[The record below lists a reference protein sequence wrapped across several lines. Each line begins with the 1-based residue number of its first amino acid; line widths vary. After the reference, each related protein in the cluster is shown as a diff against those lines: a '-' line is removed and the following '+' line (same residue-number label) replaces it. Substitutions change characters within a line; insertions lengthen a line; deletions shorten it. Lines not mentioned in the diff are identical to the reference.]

1 MFVQEFFYKILF
13 DKFEELKYLEFI
25 LRQDFINDIKIT
37 FYVFLNLTRFWP
49 ISNLFICCTLT
60 EL

>member
-1 MFVQEFFYKILF
+1 MNTERTMFVQEFFYKILF

-37 FYVFLNLTRFWP
+37 FYVFLNLTRF
-49 ISNLFICCTLT
+49 
-60 EL
+60 